1 VKASTQPQRYSG
13 AVARSVLILDVLPGD
28 GNLVGVSEVARRTSL
43 PKTTAHRLLGLLTD
57 LGLAERHPA
66 GFRLGRHVSDLVR
79 ATPCMQREGL
89 RDQLLPFLLDLQRLT
104 DEAVHLGVL
113 RDQGVLCVE
122 RLFGHRT
129 APVPITAG
137 AVLPAHGTALGK
149 ALLAFGERDSSELN
163 RDGELT
169 AYTSLTVI
177 TERALRRELET
188 VRNGGFAHDRGEY
201 IPGIGCVAAP
211 LWGPGHT
218 LVGALSVSAPA
229 HRLDVTRTVNQL
241 WRVATAASQS
251 LLAAEAA

>member
-1 VKASTQPQRYSG
+1 MKASTSPARFSG
-13 AVARSVLILDVLPGD
+13 AVAKSVLILDVLPGD
-28 GNLVGVSEVARRTSL
+28 GDLVGVSEVARRTSL

-57 LGLAERHPA
+57 LGLAERHA
-66 GFRLGRHVSDLVR
+66 TGYRLGRHVSGLVR
-79 ATPCMQREGL
+79 STPCMQHDGL

-122 RLFGHRT
+122 RLFGHRS
-129 APVPITAG
+129 APVPIATG
-137 AVLPAHGTALGK
+137 TVLPAHGTALGK
-149 ALLAFGERDSSELN
+149 VLLAFGERGSGELG
-163 RDGELT
+163 REGELT
-169 AYTSLTVI
+169 AYTSLTII
-177 TERALRRELET
+177 TRRALQRELET
-188 VRNGGFAHDRGEY
+188 VRDAGFAHDRGEY

-229 HRLDVTRTVNQL
+229 RRLDPTTAVKQL
-241 WRVATAASQS
+241 WRIANAASQS